1 MITYDDEVAC
11 APRAGTL
18 YDVLELILD
27 RGMVIDVFVRVS
39 LVGIEILK
47 IDARIV
53 VASVDTYL
61 RFAEA
66 CNRLDL
72 EHDARSKTVP
82 ELFGGSAAKRVGKAG
97 ARRTARSLTDKV
109 RDVLAPEEPD
119 DGDDRDE
126 WEEADERGGTEDR
139 PRRRERETA
148 GRAPRRSESRP
159 AGRPRGER
167 AAGRSRGDDEDERP
181 RGRARRRPATEEG

>member
-1 MITYDDEVAC
+1 MTMVPQGGGSAVG
-11 APRAGTL
+11 RGGGSSGTL

-27 RGMVIDVFVRVS
+27 RGLVIDVFVRVS

-72 EHDARSKTVP
+72 ESGRKAPAQLPEVVGGMMEGGAHGKSKGALSGAVDAVTESLT
-82 ELFGGSAAKRVGKAG
+82 GKSRRDEEPDEEEEAEEEPAPRRRRPP
-97 ARRTARSLTDKV
+97 ARRTAR
-109 RDVLAPEEPD
+109 
-119 DGDDRDE
+119 
-126 WEEADERGGTEDR
+126 
-139 PRRRERETA
+139 REKE
-148 GRAPRRSESRP
+148 
-159 AGRPRGER
+159 
-167 AAGRSRGDDEDERP
+167 
-181 RGRARRRPATEEG
+181 

>member
-1 MITYDDEVAC
+1 MSTTTTTYNEAAVC
-11 APRAGTL
+11 VPRAGTL

-61 RFAEA
+61 RFAEI

-72 EHDARSKTVP
+72 NDDASSRTVP
-82 ELFGGSAAKRVGKAG
+82 ELFASMSGSVTRGG
-97 ARRTARSLTDKV
+97 ARRAARSVGGQVKEALGIDGG
-109 RDVLAPEEPD
+109 DEDD
-119 DGDDRDE
+119 DGREDGYDE
-126 WEEADERGGTEDR
+126 WDEGET
-139 PRRRERETA
+139 ETA
-148 GRAPRRSESRP
+148 PPRKRGSGTRAGP
-159 AGRPRGER
+159 AGKAASKTGSKASSKSGRKTPARSSRSAR
-167 AAGRSRGDDEDERP
+167 AA
-181 RGRARRRPATEEG
+181 